1 MLILYGIQMKI
12 SQKNDI
18 LVFLLEDTKDQGF
31 IPSCF
36 LKILVMFL
44 FWVLNSEVF
53 EKYLPQLDHQEKE
66 HFHKNRILAYLHLLS
81 LQSPLTSLAVSQT
94 LFNLRIYR
102 LVLESVFQRCQSL
115 SALP

>member
-1 MLILYGIQMKI
+1 MKI

-36 LKILVMFL
+36 LKILVMFR